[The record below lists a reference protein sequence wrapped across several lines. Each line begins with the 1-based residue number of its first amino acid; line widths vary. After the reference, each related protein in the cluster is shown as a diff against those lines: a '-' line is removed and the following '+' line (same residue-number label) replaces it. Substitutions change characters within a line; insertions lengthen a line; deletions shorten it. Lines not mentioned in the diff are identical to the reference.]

1 MRKLTMFHHFTHL
14 LRNIFKN
21 KVRFTLISLGLMVP
35 AIVLMTSF
43 FTIDS
48 LYYSQFN
55 EYYHYEE
62 NNLIQVDLSSSANAP
77 RVYLQAQLGDQ
88 MISFKNLANGYLFD
102 VFTEESTINL
112 HYDLIATNQSFSGGL
127 VMYGDYVMP
136 SSLVSGRLFE
146 NDDFT
151 LQHQV
156 VIIDSLTALL
166 LFPEED
172 AVGKRIT
179 IPLYSTRPEGYVVV
193 DQVAF
198 EIIGVVQTAVKSE
211 ITFSENYKANED
223 FIYTGQFYTTT
234 SLVFSRIPRVD
245 DVRYVFYNSTP
256 LRRIDPFTFNG
267 ITTGVRVYNVTYF
280 DQIVSDIQAEYQTLK
295 LGFLAGSVILLILSS
310 ASMVSIMI
318 FAVKERI
325 GEIGVKKAFGA
336 TKVKVLL
343 DFLIEG
349 VLVGLFSFVLGFVVS
364 IFFVY
369 IGFYIYRLSNPL
381 MYTYSVFIEFRTVLL
396 SFLMILMSCL
406 IASVIP
412 SRYAAQININDA
424 IKFE

>member
-1 MRKLTMFHHFTHL
+1 MKKLTLFHHFTHL

-112 HYDLIATNQSFSGGL
+112 YYDLIATNQSFSGGL

-136 SSLVSGRLFE
+136 SSLVSGRLFD

-172 AVGKRIT
+172 AIGKQIT

-193 DQVAF
+193 DQVSF

-234 SLVFSRIPRVD
+234 SLVFSLIPRVD

-349 VLVGLFSFVLGFVVS
+349 VLVGLFSFVLGFIVS

-381 MYTYSVFIEFRTVLL
+381 MYTYTVFIEFRTVLL

>member
-1 MRKLTMFHHFTHL
+1 MRKLTLFHHFSHL

-55 EYYHYEE
+55 EFYHYEE

-112 HYDLIATNQSFSGGL
+112 YYDLIATNQSFSGGL
-127 VMYGDYVMP
+127 VMYEDYVMP

-146 NDDFT
+146 SDDFT

-156 VIIDSLTALL
+156 VIIDSITAML

-172 AVGKRIT
+172 PIGKRIT
-179 IPLYSTRPEGYVVV
+179 IPLYSTRPEGYVIV

-234 SLVFSRIPRVD
+234 SLVFSLIPRVD

-267 ITTGVRVYNVTYF
+267 ITTGVRVYNVVYF
-280 DQIVSDIQAEYQTLK
+280 DQIVSDIQVEYQTLK

-349 VLVGLFSFVLGFVVS
+349 VLVGLFSFVLGFIVS

-381 MYTYSVFIEFRTVLL
+381 MYTYTVFIEFRTVLL